1 VTEMSEIDLDSILKA
16 ASSDTVGKNA
26 DSILGMLQ
34 QANQIIGEMDKVLL
48 FLKKIESSILVS
60 AAVKMKAKA
69 AGIELTPLSNDGLIP
84 VTEVHGKVMEN
95 INKLNIEQ
103 LNELI
108 KIVRDY
114 DGSKQKQLET
124 GKTANK

>member
-1 VTEMSEIDLDSILKA
+1 LDSILKA
-16 ASSDTVGKNA
+16 ASSDAVGKNA

-84 VTEVHGKVMEN
+84 VNDARGLVMQN
-95 INKLNIEQ
+95 INKLSEEQ
-103 LNELI
+103 FTELV
-108 KIVRDY
+108 KVLKEY
-114 DGSKQKQLET
+114 DGRKQKQLEA
-124 GKTANK
+124 GKSAKE